1 MTLRG
6 YQFHQRCIWLQF
18 IQEEE
23 WRKKE
28 AEWLMKAVAMQKRD
42 EEMCQKME
50 QLSKVCMWIE
60 FSS

>member
-18 IQEEE
+18 LQEEE

-28 AEWLMKAVAMQKRD
+28 AEWHMKAVAMQKRD

-50 QLSKVCMWIE
+50 QLSEVCK
-60 FSS
+60 